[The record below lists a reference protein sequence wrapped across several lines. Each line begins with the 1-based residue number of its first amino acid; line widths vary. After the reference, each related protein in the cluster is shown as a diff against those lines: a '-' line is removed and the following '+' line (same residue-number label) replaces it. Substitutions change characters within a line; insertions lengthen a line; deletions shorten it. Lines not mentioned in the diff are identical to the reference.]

1 MRRRYSE
8 IMKGIFVFLLLIA
21 GLETAKAHDVTDLK
35 FNEILVKNDSNCVD
49 DYGMHSA
56 WIEIFNPTNNFV
68 NIGGYYLTD
77 DLSVPTKYWIPS
89 GDRSTIMEPK
99 SYRLFWAD
107 GKPERGIF
115 HLNFNLKNARTL
127 ALFDAQGRKMI
138 DKVDIPQPQ
147 KPDVT
152 YGRSNKGSNEWIFL
166 DKSTPG
172 TNNDLSK
179 QVSAVTQ
186 NEDREPSGISGT
198 VKTIFIVLFAIA
210 LLFIIFRI
218 SGRFVIKKGSDA
230 TAAKEGKEISKPSL
244 VEGEIPGEVNAAIA
258 MAIYLYQ
265 NDLHDYENAVLTMQ
279 KVSRTYSPWSS
290 KIYTLRKLPR

>member
-1 MRRRYSE
+1 L
-8 IMKGIFVFLLLIA
+8 FIA
-21 GLETAKAHDVTDLK
+21 GLESAKANDATNLK
-35 FNEILVKNDSNCVD
+35 FNEILVINDSNCVD
-49 DYGMHSA
+49 DYGVHSA
-56 WIEIFNPTNNFV
+56 WIEIFNPTNHFV
-68 NIGGYYLTD
+68 NIGGHYLTD
-77 DLSVPTKYWIPS
+77 DLNNPTKYWIPN
-89 GDRSTIMEPK
+89 GDKSTVIEPK
-99 SYRLFWAD
+99 NYRVFWAD

-115 HLNFNLKNARTL
+115 PLNFNLKNARIL
-127 ALFDAQGRKMI
+127 ALFDAQGLKII

-152 YGRSNKGSNEWIFL
+152 YGRSNKGSNEWGVL

-179 QVSAVTQ
+179 EVSAVTQ
-186 NEDREPSGISGT
+186 NDELNTSGITGI
-198 VKTIFIVLFAIA
+198 VKIIFIVFFAIVF
-210 LLFIIFRI
+210 L
-218 SGRFVIKKGSDA
+218 FVIYKILNHFFIKKSSEA
-230 TAAKEGKEISKPSL
+230 TLVKEGKEISKPSL
-244 VEGEIPGEVNAAIA
+244 VEDEIPGEVNAAIA